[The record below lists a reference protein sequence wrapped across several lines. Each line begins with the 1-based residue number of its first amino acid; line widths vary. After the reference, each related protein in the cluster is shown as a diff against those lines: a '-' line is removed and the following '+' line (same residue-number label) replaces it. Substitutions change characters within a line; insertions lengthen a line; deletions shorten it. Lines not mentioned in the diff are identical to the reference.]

1 MDMGIDKRTDM
12 TAEHRRGGLTHATWA
27 TILGKL
33 LMLFPGAY
41 VMGLIGV
48 PPLLLGLMLHSPWMT
63 IVAMVVHIISLLTIP
78 GYLFLWRGLTY
89 GGRVLYTMVL
99 HRFLFHL
106 SQSRGFK
113 TVYADL
119 TGVHS
124 VDAFYRAKPRSIRR
138 RMTRSIPDTVAKM
151 GVEVHHCSSNWISLK
166 HLKIQYAHS
175 RKYTSRIL
183 GLYTLVLGFFS
194 LVGHVTEYHIQ
205 RKLVGQGVGFL
216 RGETYTIYQYGACDE
231 AARIGLWFYNIGEH
245 IRHAIAMHATFVN
258 GTLEIHHPEAKR
270 RAGFVTTDEEE
281 LASRLYGGSV
291 FTIPHEGHGKLPLAS
306 SAHK

>member
-1 MDMGIDKRTDM
+1 MDMGIDTGTDM

-41 VMGLIGV
+41 VIGV
-48 PPLLLGLMLHSPWMT
+48 VGGPPLLLGLMLHSPCMALVGV
-63 IVAMVVHIISLLTIP
+63 IVHTLSLLTIP
-78 GYLFLWRGLTY
+78 VYLFLWRVLTY
-89 GGRVLYTMVL
+89 GGRVLYTMGV

-124 VDAFYRAKPRSIRR
+124 VDAFYQAKSRSIRR
-138 RMTRSIPDTVAKM
+138 RMTRSIPDTIAKM
-151 GVEVHHCSSNWISLK
+151 GVEVHHCSSNWIALK
-166 HLKIQYAHS
+166 HLQIQYAHS
-175 RKYTSRIL
+175 QKYTSHPV
-183 GLYTLVLGFFS
+183 GLYMMVLGFFS
-194 LVGHVTEYHIQ
+194 LVGHVTEYRLQ
-205 RKLVGQGVGFL
+205 GKLVGHGIGFL

-231 AARIGLWFYNIGEH
+231 AARIGLWFYNIAEH
-245 IRHAIAMHATFVN
+245 LRHAIAMQATFVN

-270 RAGFVTTDEEE
+270 RAGFVTTDEED
-281 LASRLYGGSV
+281 LVSRLYGGSL
-291 FTIPHEGHGKLPLAS
+291 FTIPHERHGRLPLVS
-306 SAHK
+306 SA